1 MCLFGEERLRLCRS
15 ISCSE
20 DENTNIRII
29 LRRIIRLSAFPFAL
43 VGWTGWTKMDIRR
56 APTSTVSGGVGAGRG
71 VLTCS
76 IMGEAVIGYWSE
88 CTFFVHDAS
97 FRMAGSWII
106 LVLWDTLLRNGLADI
121 IANHTKKCHCRDIA
135 AWSNTINRLLS
146 TQTLLAW
153 RISVL
158 ILQGLPLSR

>member
-1 MCLFGEERLRLCRS
+1 MKRS
-15 ISCSE
+15 IFPR
-20 DENTNIRII
+20 ENTNIRII
-29 LRRIIRLSAFPFAL
+29 LRRIIRTPPAFPFPFVL
-43 VGWTGWTKMDIRR
+43 VGWTMLDGRR

-106 LVLWDTLLRNGLADI
+106 LVLWDTLLRNG
-121 IANHTKKCHCRDIA
+121 
-135 AWSNTINRLLS
+135 
-146 TQTLLAW
+146 
-153 RISVL
+153 
-158 ILQGLPLSR
+158 